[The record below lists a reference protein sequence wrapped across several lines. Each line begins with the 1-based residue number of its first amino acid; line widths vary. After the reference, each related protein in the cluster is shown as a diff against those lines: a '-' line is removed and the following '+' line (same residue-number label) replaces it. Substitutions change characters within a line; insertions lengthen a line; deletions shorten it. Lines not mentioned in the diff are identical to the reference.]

1 MFFVAER
8 QTRPLSPVATEPGA
22 RRGAH
27 APGAEHV
34 FRPVARGGPFPGE
47 APCALRASSVPLTQ
61 PRGPNATETEI
72 ESGNGT
78 QRRGIS
84 LRLCDLGARNAVT
97 AAPTAPSHLSRLRTS
112 RSATA
117 CHAGPP
123 VVPAGRVRIA
133 RAGPVRGSRRV
144 HACARTCVSRLTRPG
159 LPVGLQSGG
168 LCIAGVMPDRATRR
182 SPEGRGREVPPAAPG
197 DSFRIQCFSQVLR
210 GRGQEGSRGFLTRGS
225 EP

>member
-84 LRLCDLGARNAVT
+84 LRLCDLGPRNAVT

-168 LCIAGVMPDRATRR
+168 EPRRRVSCQTEPPGGVPRVVAGKYPLRLLVTVFEFSASVRYCGGG
-182 SPEGRGREVPPAAPG
+182 GRKGAGA
-197 DSFRIQCFSQVLR
+197 F
-210 GRGQEGSRGFLTRGS
+210 
-225 EP
+225 

>member
-1 MFFVAER
+1 MRSRPGGGQWREGRAEAWGGPAAAR
-8 QTRPLSPVATEPGA
+8 TE
-22 RRGAH
+22 
-27 APGAEHV
+27 V
-34 FRPVARGGPFPGE
+34 WRGGASELSGKQGRVCSGTRACRLASRQLPERWTNG
-47 APCALRASSVPLTQ
+47 PCVY
-61 PRGPNATETEI
+61 
-72 ESGNGT
+72 
-78 QRRGIS
+78 
-84 LRLCDLGARNAVT
+84 LGARNAVN